1 MDEMKQQ
8 EQQNPE
14 ETDKKGFIK
23 WIKEHKSQLALA
35 GVSVAALIAMVLGL
49 KNKDSITKIWMSL
62 KDEIE
67 KGKPLSAKWYEKAD
81 LKELKDV
88 RDSVQKLTIEAS
100 AEEFENAV
108 QKAYLNPELSLE
120 TRSRM
125 WDLLP
130 KLDNAIGKRQWAGKE
145 YGFPVKSEHGWHLP
159 SD

>member
-1 MDEMKQQ
+1 MDEAKQQ
-8 EQQNPE
+8 EQELE
-14 ETDKKGFIK
+14 EIEDNKKGFIE
-23 WIKEHKSQLALA
+23 WVKEHKNQLALI
-35 GVSVAALIAMVLGL
+35 GVSGAALIAMVFGL
-49 KNKDSITKIWMSL
+49 KNKDSLTKIWMSL

-88 RDSVQKLTIEAS
+88 RDSVQK
-100 AEEFENAV
+100 
-108 QKAYLNPELSLE
+108 AYLNQNLSME